1 MSSPLRGRSIFSS
14 LQETMYVTQRILRRS
29 DAIPTATCAAG
40 HLWGQQFYTPPP
52 SQAMVR
58 QAKSGYKG
66 RVCMCLRVCVYRHR
80 FYCRVCWRRLRHPI
94 GAFHKCVCGGGGVKL
109 HALVNNFPPHP
120 QDWTWYPIGS
130 SLLKPC
136 LCSVGVWEVD
146 GWVGDVVWKPPGRWV
161 R

>member
-1 MSSPLRGRSIFSS
+1 
-14 LQETMYVTQRILRRS
+14 MYVTQRILRRS

-66 RVCMCLRVCVYRHR
+66 RVCMCLRVRVYRHR

-94 GAFHKCVCGGGGVKL
+94 GAFHKCVCGGGGVNQ
-109 HALVNNFPPHP
+109 VWIMI
-120 QDWTWYPIGS
+120 DS
-130 SLLKPC
+130 SLLIHRMIGI
-136 LCSVGVWEVD
+136 LINQY
-146 GWVGDVVWKPPGRWV
+146 
-161 R
+161 